1 MQRASPSWV
10 KPVVDYGPLALFFGA
25 YYAYGLMPATAVLMA
40 TTTVVLVFML
50 ITERRV
56 PLLPLVTTVVVG
68 IFGGLTLW
76 LEDET
81 FIKMKPTIVN
91 GLIAG
96 VLLGGLA
103 FGKPLLK
110 HVLGAAW
117 HMSEAGWRVLTGR
130 FAAFFVLLACL
141 NELVWRTQSTD
152 FWVNFKV
159 FGLIG
164 LTFLFVLAQLP
175 LLNRYREAE
184 HAGSEAN

>member
-1 MQRASPSWV
+1 
-10 KPVVDYGPLALFFGA
+10 
-25 YYAYGLMPATAVLMA
+25 
-40 TTTVVLVFML
+40 
-50 ITERRV
+50 V
-56 PLLPLVTTVVVG
+56 PLLPLITAIVVG
-68 IFGGLTLW
+68 VFGGLTLW

-91 GLIAG
+91 ALIAG
-96 VLLGGLA
+96 VLIGGLA

-117 HMSEAGWRVLTGR
+117 HMNEVGWRVLTGR

-164 LTFLFVLAQLP
+164 LTFLFVLAQIP
-175 LLNRYREAE
+175 LINRYRQAD
-184 HAGSEAN
+184 ADSGAAAKS